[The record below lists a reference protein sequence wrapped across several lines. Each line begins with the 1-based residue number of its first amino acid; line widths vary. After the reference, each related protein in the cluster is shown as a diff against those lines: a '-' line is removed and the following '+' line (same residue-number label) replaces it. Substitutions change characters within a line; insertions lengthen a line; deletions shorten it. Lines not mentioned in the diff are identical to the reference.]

1 MASWDST
8 PDPYTYRR
16 AQRLGLGGRPAYIV
30 SLGDRVLGVI
40 VPKTI
45 NTDRKAGRLRIPG
58 RGRDGFSAVVPRRHS
73 FTGDL
78 IGDPPLLGKNIE
90 RDRRRDA
97 ADDLVREA
105 ERDEAMTPEFIAR
118 SVAFYDREDPVK

>member
-16 AQRLGLGGRPAYIV
+16 ARRLGLGGRPVYVV
-30 SLGDRVLGVI
+30 SLDGREIGVI
-40 VPKTI
+40 VPRTI
-45 NTDRKAGRLRIPG
+45 NTDRKVGRLRIQG
-58 RGRDGFSAVVPRRHS
+58 RGRDGFAAVVPRRHS

-78 IGDPPLLGKNIE
+78 LGSTRMLGKGIE

-97 ADDLVREA
+97 ADDLVQRA

-118 SVAFYDREDPVK
+118 SVAFYDQEPA